1 MFSLRVDDEVEL
13 ELVDEH
19 HAEALY
25 ALTDRNRDHL
35 APWMPWVATTTSVA
49 DTMGFVTFSKNEHA
63 AGRATN
69 CALRYR
75 GEVVGTAGLR
85 LDANNKRAELG
96 YWVDKAH
103 EGKGIVTRAS
113 RALTDAAFGELGM
126 NRVEIHAGVE
136 NVRSRAVPERL
147 GFVLEGVLRQYEKV
161 GDRFVDHA
169 CYAAL
174 ASEWAGTLPG

>member
-1 MFSLRVDDEVEL
+1 MFTLRADDEVEL
-13 ELVDEH
+13 ELVHEGL
-19 HAEALY
+19 AETLF
-25 ALTDRNRDHL
+25 ALTDSNRDHL
-35 APWMPWVATTTSVA
+35 RPWMPWVDPTTSVA
-49 DTMGFVTFSKNEHA
+49 DTMTFITFSKNEHA

-69 CALRYR
+69 CAIRYR

-85 LDANNKRAELG
+85 LDAANKRAELG
-96 YWVDKAH
+96 YWVDKTY

-113 RALTDAAFGELGM
+113 WALTKAAFGELGM

-174 ASEWAGTLPG
+174 ASEWAGTLPA